1 MIHLKLNY
9 IDSEY
14 IYIHNGQTRF
24 CWIFMMY
31 SYYTLPLVL
40 YSNYTSTL

>member
-14 IYIHNGQTRF
+14 IYIYIYKMDKQDFAG
-24 CWIFMMY
+24 
-31 SYYTLPLVL
+31 S
-40 YSNYTSTL
+40 S